1 MKIGLALSGGGVR
14 GAAHIGAIKALKE
27 NGIKIDAVAGTSAGS
42 IVAALLGMGYTTDEM
57 IKLFNYFSKSV
68 MAISPKYMF
77 SGIKEKRGIKLG
89 GLTTSFNIES
99 AIEEAGK
106 LKNIKT
112 IKDIKLPISI
122 PATDLIS
129 DREII
134 FTNCNELKGEEYIHD
149 IEIGK
154 AVRASSTFPG
164 MYAPFDYKKYQFVDG
179 GIFDNLPVVEAKKLG
194 IDKVIAIKFKL
205 KSPRK
210 QNTIYNIAMQSLDLM
225 TENLIKDSINKSDYV
240 IEIDLRDVKP
250 FNISK
255 LEFCYREGYTQTL
268 DNIIK
273 LKRELKSK

>member
-14 GAAHIGAIKALKE
+14 GAAHIGAIKALEE

-42 IVAALLGMGYTTDEM
+42 IVSALYGMGYTTDEM

-77 SGIKEKRGIKLG
+77 TGIKEKRGIKLG
-89 GLTTSFNIES
+89 GLTTSYNIES
-99 AIEEAGK
+99 AIAEVGK
-106 LKNIKT
+106 LKNVKD
-112 IKDIKLPISI
+112 IKDIHIPIAI

-129 DREII
+129 DKEIV
-134 FTNCNELKGEEYIHD
+134 FTNCNNLQGEDYIHN

-179 GIFDNLPVVEAKKLG
+179 GIFDNLPVGEAKKLG
-194 IDKVIAIKFKL
+194 ADKVIAIKFKL

-225 TENLIKDSINKSDYV
+225 TENLIKDSIKNSDYV

-250 FNISK
+250 FSISK

-268 DNIIK
+268 DNISKIK
-273 LKRELKSK
+273 RILKQ

>member
-1 MKIGLALSGGGVR
+1 
-14 GAAHIGAIKALKE
+14 
-27 NGIKIDAVAGTSAGS
+27 
-42 IVAALLGMGYTTDEM
+42 
-57 IKLFNYFSKSV
+57 
-68 MAISPKYMF
+68 
-77 SGIKEKRGIKLG
+77 
-89 GLTTSFNIES
+89 
-99 AIEEAGK
+99 
-106 LKNIKT
+106 
-112 IKDIKLPISI
+112 
-122 PATDLIS
+122 
-129 DREII
+129 
-134 FTNCNELKGEEYIHD
+134 
-149 IEIGK
+149 
-154 AVRASSTFPG
+154 